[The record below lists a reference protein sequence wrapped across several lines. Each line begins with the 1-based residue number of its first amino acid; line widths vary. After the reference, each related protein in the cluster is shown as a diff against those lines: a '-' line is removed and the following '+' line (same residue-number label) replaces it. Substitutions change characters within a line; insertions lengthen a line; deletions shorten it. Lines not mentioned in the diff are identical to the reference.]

1 MFAELRAKL
10 NEKEKE
16 LLELQR
22 AEPSL
27 LAPESDQ
34 TTGLFEAISSLHL
47 STQDGAF
54 FFASTTT
61 NNAAQGRSSFTG
73 VDSIKTLPSNV
84 WLAERKSRKGDEPQ
98 AARLPMVSHLLSLP
112 VSAFLSSNSTTTTT
126 VETRLPVAVEPLLT
140 PVETI
145 KSTPKSLLD
154 GETVYSKEFWLRK
167 PEVPSSSSALDLDKY
182 IEQTSE
188 KMRRLHTDYLAALEQ
203 LKMPSPTTTSNST
216 EAIRSLYP
224 QVFNRVQTDATP
236 TTRTRTRPSFPSN

>member
-34 TTGLFEAISSLHL
+34 TAALFEAISSLHL
-47 STQDGAF
+47 STQDGSF
-54 FFASTTT
+54 FFAPPTT
-61 NNAAQGRSSFTG
+61 NNAVQGRSSSTG

-84 WLAERKSRKGDEPQ
+84 WLAERKSRKVDEPR

-112 VSAFLSSNSTTTTT
+112 VSAFLPSNSTTTTT
-126 VETRLPVAVEPLLT
+126 TKVETRLPVIPEPLPT
-140 PVETI
+140 PVEAI
-145 KSTPKSLLD
+145 QSTPKSLLD

-203 LKMPSPTTTSNST
+203 LKMPSPTSDST

-224 QVFNRVQTDATP
+224 QVFNRVQTDATV
-236 TTRTRTRPSFPSN
+236 RTRTRPSFPSN

>member
-1 MFAELRAKL
+1 MFAELRTKL

-27 LAPESDQ
+27 LAPESTQ
-34 TTGLFEAISSLHL
+34 TTVLFEAISSLHL

-54 FFASTTT
+54 FFAPATT
-61 NNAAQGRSSFTG
+61 NTVVQGRSSSTG

-126 VETRLPVAVEPLLT
+126 VETTRLPVIAEPLPT

-145 KSTPKSLLD
+145 KSSPKSLLD

-167 PEVPSSSSALDLDKY
+167 PEVPSSASSSSALDLDKY

-203 LKMPSPTTTSNST
+203 LKMPSPTSNST

-224 QVFNRVQTDATP
+224 QVFNRVQTD